1 MKIHFSKYQGAG
13 NDFILL
19 DNRDG
24 RYNELSLPVIQH
36 LCDRKFGIGA
46 DGLIKI
52 NAHSTLDFEADYY
65 NADGSKSFCGN
76 GGRCAV
82 SFCNDIG
89 INVVSTTFLGFDGEH
104 KALFKDDII
113 QLEMIDVN
121 QINKVGNDFELY
133 TGSPHYIHF
142 SNQIQDFDIYN
153 FGKNI
158 RYSETYTAE
167 GINVNVVEEIGNDNL
182 FVRTYERGVE
192 NETLACGTGVT
203 AAALTYAKINNKIGD
218 NHISVKVMGGE
229 LAVRFHYDGNHFT
242 DVWLIGPGTFVFK
255 GEIDV

>member
-1 MKIHFSKYQGAG
+1 M
-13 NDFILL
+13 
-19 DNRDG
+19 DNRTG
-24 RYNELSLPVIQH
+24 NYNDLSIATIQR

-52 NAHSTLDFEADYY
+52 NSHSILDFEADYY

-82 SFCNDIG
+82 SFCNDLG
-89 INVVSTTFLGFDGEH
+89 INVQTTTFVGYDGEH
-104 KALFKDDII
+104 KAIFNNGVI

-121 QINKVGNDFELY
+121 EIKAVGNDFELY

-142 SNQIQDFDIYN
+142 STQIQDFDIYN

-158 RYSETYTAE
+158 RYSDTYAHK
-167 GINVNVVEEIGNDNL
+167 GINVNVVEPIDDNNL

-203 AAALTYAKINNKIGD
+203 ASALAYASVNNKTGE
-218 NHISVKVMGGE
+218 NHIAVKVMGGE
-229 LAVRFHYDGNHFT
+229 LAVRFHFDGKKFT
-242 DVWLIGPGTFVFK
+242 NIWLIGPGTFVFK

>member
-1 MKIHFSKYQGAG
+1 MTIHFSKYQGAG
-13 NDFILL
+13 NDFIML

-24 RYNELSLPVIQH
+24 HYNLLTIEQIKK

-52 NAHSTLDFEADYY
+52 NSHPSLDFEADYY

-82 SFCNDIG
+82 SFCNDLG
-89 INVVSTTFLGFDGEH
+89 MDVSSATFSGYDGEH
-104 KALFKDDII
+104 KAILNGKEI
-113 QLEMIDVN
+113 QLEMMNVYEVKIRD
-121 QINKVGNDFELY
+121 GNFEIY

-142 SNQIQDFDIYN
+142 SKQIEHFDVYTY
-153 FGKNI
+153 GRNI
-158 RYSETYTAE
+158 RYNDTYRKN
-167 GINVNVVEEIGNDNL
+167 GINVNITEELADNKL

-203 AAALTYAKINNKIGD
+203 ACALAYAYKTNKTGNVIID
-218 NHISVKVMGGE
+218 VKVMGGE
-229 LAVRFHYDGNHFT
+229 LSVRFNYDGTKFT
-242 DVWLIGPGTFVFK
+242 NVWLIGPGTFVFDGK
-255 GEIDV
+255 INV